1 MYRDGQREMIAG
13 EQLGCLVSAFK
24 SLADAK
30 AYTKHLE
37 GES

>member
-1 MYRDGQREMIAG
+1 MIAG
-13 EQLGCLVSAFK
+13 EQLGCLVAAFP

-30 AYTKHLE
+30 AYSKHLE